1 MNTRT
6 ETKVRIQGTLTS
18 TNKGAVKGS
27 TPSRIADAL
36 RVSSLKIFIKEN
48 KWEQGD
54 IEFNSQTLPLGGR
67 NIPLGIVG
75 MLNDLMKAEGVA
87 ELGLEGKLTVLVET
101 AEEPSVV
108 RITIQ
113 EGKLRYQHAKLL
125 WEPELVS

>member
-18 TNKGAVKGS
+18 SNKGAVKGS
-27 TPSRIADAL
+27 TASRIADAL

-48 KWEQGD
+48 KWDQGN

-67 NIPLGIVG
+67 NIPLGIIG